1 MEKTMS
7 KNINPLQ
14 DIWKKKIEGT
24 KNTFEKDK
32 AFIQRK
38 SNSNKTKTNGENNV
52 SNMKGNGN
60 DTNEERRDTPNPRRQ
75 NSYNYNQ

>member
-32 AFIQRK
+32 AFIQQK
-38 SNSNKTKTNGENNV
+38 SNSNETKTNEEN
-52 SNMKGNGN
+52 KYETKRQPHKRGK
-60 DTNEERRDTPNPRRQ
+60 RRYT
-75 NSYNYNQ
+75 